1 MEAATSGPN
10 LKELVRIP
18 ALIAL
23 VVTLARLVGELSGGP
38 ARFFNSEPGGPG
50 ALVGIVW
57 LVPIFGIYFA
67 LKLARSGH
75 APQSAGKVIGFS
87 VLALL
92 AAMAIVFVVFA
103 LTGDPGDPNVSVS
116 LGGVVAQQVGFAIA
130 SIVALVILRGVWVP
144 FFQTMLR
151 YAFAS
156 RVPVLIVMFVTMIGG
171 WGTHYEFGP
180 PGYPEMGFLV
190 KFVLIALFPQM
201 TFWVMF
207 TVVVGSLVGGITAAL
222 SRSQTVAAN

>member
-1 MEAATSGPN
+1 MEAVTSGPN
-10 LKELVRIP
+10 IKELVRIP

-38 ARFFNSEPGGPG
+38 ARLFNSEPGGPG

-57 LVPIFGIYFA
+57 LVPIFGIYFS

-92 AAMAIVFVVFA
+92 AAAAIMFSVVK
-103 LTGDPGDPNVSVS
+103 LTGDPNVSVS
-116 LGGVVAQQVGFAIA
+116 LGGVVGQQLGFGVA
-130 SIVALVILRGVWVP
+130 SIVSLLILRRVWVP

-190 KFVLIALFPQM
+190 KFVLIGLIPQL
-201 TFWVMF
+201 TFWIMS
-207 TVVVGSLVGGITAAL
+207 TVVVGSLVGGIAAAL
-222 SRSQTVAAN
+222 SRSQAAAAN

>member
-1 MEAATSGPN
+1 MEAVTSGPN

-23 VVTLARLVGELSGGP
+23 VVTLARLAGELSGGP
-38 ARFFNSEPGGPG
+38 AMLFNSEPGGPG

-57 LVPIFGIYFA
+57 LVPIFGIYFS

-92 AAMAIVFVVFA
+92 AALAIIFPVVA
-103 LTGDPGDPNVSVS
+103 LTGDPGVSVS
-116 LGGVVAQQVGFAIA
+116 IGGAVGQQLGFTVA
-130 SIVALVILRGVWVP
+130 SLVALLILRSVWVP

-171 WGTHYEFGP
+171 WGTHYELGP

-190 KFVLIALFPQM
+190 KFVLIALIPQL
-201 TFWVMF
+201 TVWIMF
-207 TVVVGSLVGGITAAL
+207 TVVVGSLVGGIVAAL
-222 SRSQTVAAN
+222 SRAQTAAAN

>member
-1 MEAATSGPN
+1 MEAVTSGSN
-10 LKELVRIP
+10 LRELIRIP

-38 ARFFNSEPGGPG
+38 AMLFNSEPGGPG

-57 LVPIFGIYFA
+57 LVPIFGIYFS

-92 AAMAIVFVVFA
+92 AAIAIIIPV
-103 LTGDPGDPNVSVS
+103 LTLTGDPNVSVS
-116 LGGVVAQQVGFAIA
+116 LGGAVGQQLGFAVA
-130 SIVALVILRGVWVP
+130 SIVALLILRRVWVP
-144 FFQTMLR
+144 FFQTMLS

-190 KFVLIALFPQM
+190 KFVLIALVPQL
-201 TFWVMF
+201 TVWIMF

-222 SRSQTVAAN
+222 SRSQTAAAN

>member
-1 MEAATSGPN
+1 MEAVTSGPN

-38 ARFFNSEPGGPG
+38 ARLFNSEPGGPG

-57 LVPIFGIYFA
+57 LVPIFGIYFS

-92 AAMAIVFVVFA
+92 AAAAIMFSVVK
-103 LTGDPGDPNVSVS
+103 LTGDPNVSVS
-116 LGGVVAQQVGFAIA
+116 LRGVVGQQLGFGVA
-130 SIVALVILRGVWVP
+130 SIVSLLILRRVWVP
-144 FFQTMLR
+144 FFQTILR

-171 WGTHYEFGP
+171 WGTHYELPPPPP

-190 KFVLIALFPQM
+190 KFVLIALIPQL
-201 TFWVMF
+201 TFWIMF
-207 TVVVGSLVGGITAAL
+207 TVVVGSLVGGIAAAL
-222 SRSQTVAAN
+222 SRSQAAAAN

>member
-1 MEAATSGPN
+1 MDSVTSGPKV
-10 LKELVRIP
+10 KELVRVP

-23 VVTLARLVGELSGGP
+23 VVTLARLVGELIGGP
-38 ARFFNSEPGGPG
+38 AGLFNSEPGGAG

-92 AAMAIVFVVFA
+92 AAVAIIFPVVA
-103 LTGDPGDPNVSVS
+103 LTGDPNVSVS
-116 LGGVVAQQVGFAIA
+116 LGGAVGQQLGIAIGA
-130 SIVALVILRGVWVP
+130 IVALLILRRVWAP
-144 FFQTMLR
+144 FFQTMIR

-190 KFVLIALFPQM
+190 KFVLIALIPQL
-201 TFWVMF
+201 TFWIMF
-207 TVVVGSLVGGITAAL
+207 TVVIGSLVGGITAAL
-222 SRSQTVAAN
+222 SRSQTAAAN

>member
-1 MEAATSGPN
+1 MDAVTSGPN
-10 LKELVRIP
+10 VKELVRIP

-23 VVTLARLVGELSGGP
+23 VVTLVRLVGELSGGP
-38 ARFFNSEPGGPG
+38 AGLFNREPGGAG

-75 APQSAGKVIGFS
+75 APESAGKVIGS
-87 VLALL
+87 AVLAIL
-92 AAMAIVFVVFA
+92 AAAAIIVPVVF
-103 LTGDPGDPNVSVS
+103 LTGDPNVSVS
-116 LGGVVAQQVGFAIA
+116 LAGAVGQQAGIAIA
-130 SIVALVILRGVWVP
+130 SIVALFILRRVWLP

-180 PGYPEMGFLV
+180 SGYPEMGFLV
-190 KFVLIALFPQM
+190 KFVLLALIPQL
-201 TFWVMF
+201 TFWIMF

-222 SRSQTVAAN
+222 SGSRGAAAN